1 MLRDIPRK
9 SINNF
14 TSEEIQKTEVWAK
27 RFYQELGTKSPYFR
41 AWFGDWRAK
50 DKSKVSIVSVPT
62 IDISQA
68 TLEHGYYSVD
78 DTGWSVYAGKTL
90 NDDTR
95 HHSGGNRVNVK
106 SLNAIDL
113 ILKNA
118 VLLDTVVSENDTN
131 KKSANTAFLHKLY
144 TLIQYDGR
152 QYIAKVTVEEYY
164 NESKKGVD
172 RRAYNLKAIKIEPAG
187 GQLGNSSSSS
197 RPVTDSTISIS
208 NLFEI
213 VKTYDKEFS
222 PKPVNPALLN
232 EDGTPKVFYHGTP
245 SNGFN
250 VFDIGKS
257 KDGSLGNGFYFSGSK
272 EYAKGNTIVNGKF
285 NGKVIEAY
293 LNVKKPYI
301 VNYPGN
307 IDTEILK
314 SQGYDSVYH
323 PENDFFVVFSPT
335 QIKSATDNIGTFDSD
350 NPDIRYSTRAEEV
363 DFEERKVYNR
373 KGAYKRISKEEY
385 AIISSRIME
394 DNSKYIARNQEL
406 PRYGTARSADYFY
419 LYENFTPGNFGVLKQ
434 IKITDAN
441 REHIA
446 SVEAGKGENNGVQ
459 TFGSAGKSNRLLEFL
474 ETQSRG
480 SNSNNAI
487 DSKGRTNRKNGEISL
502 GESESNGIGSSR
514 EGVRNKRIENS
525 LREESYPRTFA
536 DSLTEPTKYQTR
548 DGSTTDYVT
557 SRLALADAFEQ
568 IATNQRE
575 RNWAARY
582 RERAEELA
590 GYNTRLRELWKDYFT
605 KGHSAAERAEIR
617 TQIRSLTQKIQTADG
632 GGSKEKQ
639 GVKNTLFLNLQ
650 AAYSSDL

>member
-1 MLRDIPRK
+1 M
-9 SINNF
+9 SN
-14 TSEEIQKTEVWAK
+14 
-27 RFYQELGTKSPYFR
+27 
-41 AWFGDWRAK
+41 
-50 DKSKVSIVSVPT
+50 
-62 IDISQA
+62 
-68 TLEHGYYSVD
+68 
-78 DTGWSVYAGKTL
+78 AG
-90 NDDTR
+90 
-95 HHSGGNRVNVK
+95 
-106 SLNAIDL
+106 
-113 ILKNA
+113 
-118 VLLDTVVSENDTN
+118 
-131 KKSANTAFLHKLY
+131 
-144 TLIQYDGR
+144 
-152 QYIAKVTVEEYY
+152 
-164 NESKKGVD
+164 
-172 RRAYNLKAIKIEPAG
+172 
-187 GQLGNSSSSS
+187 
-197 RPVTDSTISIS
+197 STISIS
-208 NLFEI
+208 DLYAL
-213 VKTYDKEFS
+213 VKTYDKKFS

-232 EDGTPKVFYHGTP
+232 EDGTPLVVYHGTDAD
-245 SNGFN
+245 FT
-250 VFDIGKS
+250 VFDRTKGRSNMDIQGMFFSPWEIDAQGYGPKVGAYYINL
-257 KDGSLGNGFYFSGSK
+257 KNPADEGTAFKALNMFQGQNGAGINLIK
-272 EYAKGNTIVNGKF
+272 
-285 NGKVIEAY
+285 
-293 LNVKKPYI
+293 
-301 VNYPGN
+301 
-307 IDTEILK
+307 
-314 SQGYDSVYH
+314 QGYDGVNNSGEEFIAFY
-323 PENDFFVVFSPT
+323 PE

-350 NPDIRYSTRAEEV
+350 NPDIRYSTREEEV
-363 DFEERKVYNR
+363 DSEERKVYNR

-446 SVEAGKGENNGVQ
+446 SVEARKGENNGVQ

-525 LREESYPRTFA
+525 LREESYPRTFT